1 MKTEMDLVL
10 QVKHSLEMDGE
21 YMQELLTIEQTMN
34 VLQIKKR
41 TIERLIKTPGFPAY
55 KIGGSIRIGGDE
67 LEQWVKKQKI

>member
-1 MKTEMDLVL
+1 
-10 QVKHSLEMDGE
+10 
-21 YMQELLTIEQTMN
+21 MQELLTIEQTMN